1 MKRSWLASPYA
12 VWMILFTVCPI
23 VFVVYYA
30 VTNADGALTF
40 ENLRRC
46 FDDTTLTVFW
56 RSLKLAVECTVI
68 CLLLGYPTA
77 YFLAGKDF
85 SKYKTLFVLILLP
98 MWMNFLL
105 RTFATMSL
113 MEKRGIIN
121 TLLGRLGMEPLN
133 MIGTEG
139 AVLFGM
145 VYNYLPFMVLP
156 IHTSLKKMDVRVIE
170 AAQDLGANS
179 VRVFTRV
186 TLPLSVPGVVSGIT
200 MVFMP
205 SITTFAISRLL
216 GNNKFMLLG
225 DMIEKQ
231 FMESYDWS
239 FGSALSLFMTVL
251 IVISIGFLNRID
263 RSASAKEGGAN
274 W

>member
-12 VWMILFTVCPI
+12 IWMILFTICPI
-23 VFVVYYA
+23 IFVVYYA
-30 VTNADGALTF
+30 VTNADGALTV

-56 RSLKLAVECTVI
+56 RSLKLAIECTII
-68 CLLLGYPTA
+68 CLVLGYPTA
-77 YFLAGKDF
+77 YFLASKDF
-85 SKYKTLFVLILLP
+85 SKYATLFVLILLP

-121 TLLGRLGMEPLN
+121 TLLGKLGMEPLN

-179 VRVFTRV
+179 ARVFTRV